1 MAEKP
6 TPKTQAE
13 ISSQFVIDRALPGV
27 QKPPLVTD
35 EKNRGSTRTRKE
47 DRTGDIKIGLYDIDD
62 AIKYYFDEVIRP
74 RVNDFDED
82 VSVPVLYG
90 SPERWVSAQR
100 GQYYRDQKGKIMVPL
115 IMYRRTSVGKDTT
128 MNFSKIDANNPKLFY
143 TFEKKYS
150 AQNRYDNFSALQG
163 VIPTRERYSV
173 VVPDYVTIQY
183 EGVIWTDYIEQMNDL
198 IEAINYSQ
206 GSYWGDPERFKF
218 RRSIAEFSDSTEVPT
233 DGDRIV
239 KTTFNMELHG
249 YIIPDSL
256 NKELS
261 MTNPNTQLE
270 NTVGQI
276 LFDEGGDTNED
287 GTIPGTDTTPG
298 GSNANFVTSTPG
310 VQVEE
315 TLDMALVFQYLDKR
329 FSKLANNTAMTS
341 NTATF
346 LTSSL
351 ATAPSGF
358 ELNATNN
365 NDFLVFVNGAYVR
378 PGLYSVAE
386 ESGNTIF
393 TFTTSSLG
401 YDLESDDEIIAYGKF
416 NA

>member
-6 TPKTQAE
+6 TPKSQLD
-13 ISSQFVIDRALPGV
+13 ISSQFVIDRAAPGA
-27 QKPPLVTD
+27 QKPPS
-35 EKNRGSTRTRKE
+35 KQINRGSTRTRKE
-47 DRTGDIKIGLYDIDD
+47 DRVGDIKIGLYDIDD

-115 IMYRRTSVGKDTT
+115 IMYRRTSVGKDTSV
-128 MNFSKIDANNPKLFY
+128 NFSKIDANNPKLFY

-150 AQNRYDNFSALQG
+150 SQNRYDNFSALQG
-163 VIPTRERYSV
+163 VVPIRERYSV

-218 RRSIAEFSDSTEVPT
+218 RTSIAEFSDSTEVPT

-256 NKELS
+256 NKELAMS
-261 MTNPNTQLE
+261 NPNTQLE

-276 LFDEGGDTNED
+276 LFDEGDD
-287 GTIPGTDTTPG
+287 IDSSDVIQGTETATG
-298 GSNANFVTSTPG
+298 GSNFVTSTPG
-310 VQVEE
+310 ATVEE
-315 TLDMALVFQYLDKR
+315 TLDMSLVFQYLDKR
-329 FSKLANNTAMTS
+329 FSKLANNTAMTT

-351 ATAPSGF
+351 AVAPSGF

>member
-6 TPKTQAE
+6 TPKSQLD
-13 ISSQFVIDRALPGV
+13 ISSQFVIDRAAPGA
-27 QKPPLVTD
+27 QKPPS
-35 EKNRGSTRTRKE
+35 KQINRGSTRTRKE
-47 DRTGDIKIGLYDIDD
+47 DRVGDIKIGLYDIDD

-115 IMYRRTSVGKDTT
+115 IMYRRTSVGKDTSV
-128 MNFSKIDANNPKLFY
+128 NFSKIDANNPKLFY

-150 AQNRYDNFSALQG
+150 PQNRYDNFSALQG
-163 VIPTRERYSV
+163 VVPIRERYSV

-218 RRSIAEFSDSTEVPT
+218 RTSIAEFSDSTEVPT

-256 NKELS
+256 NKELAMS
-261 MTNPNTQLE
+261 NPNTQLE

-276 LFDEGGDTNED
+276 LFDEGDD
-287 GTIPGTDTTPG
+287 IDSSDVIQGTETATG
-298 GSNANFVTSTPG
+298 GSNFVTSTPG
-310 VQVEE
+310 ATVEE
-315 TLDMALVFQYLDKR
+315 TLDMSLVFQYLDKR
-329 FSKLANNTAMTS
+329 FSKLANNTAMTT

-351 ATAPSGF
+351 AVAPSGF

>member
-6 TPKTQAE
+6 TPKTQRELSSE
-13 ISSQFVIDRALPGV
+13 IAINAALPSA
-27 QKPPLVTD
+27 QKPPSK
-35 EKNRGSTRTRKE
+35 EINRGSTRTRKE
-47 DRTGDIKIGLYDIDD
+47 DRVGDIKIGLYDIDD

-74 RVNDFDED
+74 RVVDFDED

-115 IMYRRTSVGKDTT
+115 IMYRRTSVGKDTSV
-128 MNFSKIDANNPKLFY
+128 NFSKIDANNPKLFY

-150 AQNRYDNFSALQG
+150 PQNRYDNFAALQG
-163 VIPTRERYSV
+163 VVPIRERYSV

-218 RRSIAEFSDSTEVPT
+218 RTSIAEFSDATEVPT

-256 NKELS
+256 NKELAMS
-261 MTNPNTQLE
+261 NPNTQLE

-276 LFDEGGDTNED
+276 LFDEGDD
-287 GTIPGTDTTPG
+287 IDSDAVLSGTDTPTG
-298 GSNANFVTSTPG
+298 GSANFVTSTPG
-310 VQVEE
+310 AQVEE

-329 FSKLANNTAMTS
+329 FSKLASSSDMTID
-341 NTATF
+341 TATF

-358 ELNATNN
+358 DLNQTNQ
-365 NDFLVFVNGAYVR
+365 NDFLVFVNGAYVT

-393 TFTTSSLG
+393 TFTTASLG
-401 YDLESDDEIIAYGKF
+401 YSLESDDEVIAYGKF

>member
-6 TPKTQAE
+6 TPKTQRGL
-13 ISSQFVIDRALPGV
+13 SSELVIDRALPGA
-27 QKPPLVTD
+27 QKPPSKQT
-35 EKNRGSTRTRKE
+35 NRGDTRTRKN
-47 DRTGDIKIGLYDIDD
+47 DRVGDIKIGLYDIDD

-74 RVNDFDED
+74 RVTDFDED
-82 VSVPVLYG
+82 VQVPVLYG

-150 AQNRYDNFSALQG
+150 PQNRYDNFSALQG

-218 RRSIAEFSDSTEVPT
+218 RTSIAEFSDATEVPT

-249 YIIPDSL
+249 YVIPDSL
-256 NKELS
+256 NKELAMS
-261 MTNPNTQLE
+261 NPNTQLE

-287 GTIPGTDTTPG
+287 GTIPGTNTTPG
-298 GSNANFVTSTPG
+298 GSNANFVTTTPG

-329 FSKLANNTAMTS
+329 FSKLASGTDMTS

-346 LTSSL
+346 ITASL
-351 ATAPSGF
+351 AVTPGGF
-358 ELNATNN
+358 DLNQTNN
-365 NDFLVFVNGAYVR
+365 NDFLVFVNGAYVS

>member
-6 TPKTQAE
+6 TPKTQRELSSE
-13 ISSQFVIDRALPGV
+13 IAINAALPSA
-27 QKPPLVTD
+27 QKPPSKQT
-35 EKNRGSTRTRKE
+35 NRGSTRTRKE
-47 DRTGDIKIGLYDIDD
+47 DRVGDIKIGLYDIDD

-74 RVNDFDED
+74 RVTDFDED

-115 IMYRRTSVGKDTT
+115 IMYRRTSVGKDTSV
-128 MNFSKIDANNPKLFY
+128 NFSKIDANNPKLFY

-150 AQNRYDNFSALQG
+150 PQNRYDNFAALQG
-163 VIPTRERYSV
+163 VVPIRERYSV

-218 RRSIAEFSDSTEVPT
+218 RTSIAEFSDATEVPT

-249 YIIPDSL
+249 YVIPDSL
-256 NKELS
+256 NKELAMS
-261 MTNPNTQLE
+261 NPNTQLE

-276 LFDEGGDTNED
+276 LFDEGDD
-287 GTIPGTDTTPG
+287 VDSDAVLSGTDTPTG
-298 GSNANFVTSTPG
+298 GSANFVTSTPG
-310 VQVEE
+310 TQVEE

-329 FSKLANNTAMTS
+329 FSKLASGTDMTS

-346 LTSSL
+346 LTASL
-351 ATAPSGF
+351 AVTPGGF
-358 ELNATNN
+358 DLNQTNN
-365 NDFLVFVNGAYVR
+365 NDFLVFVNGAYVS

>member
-6 TPKTQAE
+6 TPKTQRGL
-13 ISSQFVIDRALPGV
+13 SSELVIDRALPGA
-27 QKPPLVTD
+27 QKPPSKQT
-35 EKNRGSTRTRKE
+35 NRGDTRTRKN
-47 DRTGDIKIGLYDIDD
+47 DRVGDIKIGLYDIDD

-74 RVNDFDED
+74 RVTDFDED
-82 VSVPVLYG
+82 VQVPVLYG

-150 AQNRYDNFSALQG
+150 PQNRYDNFSALQG
-163 VIPTRERYSV
+163 VVPIRERYSV
-173 VVPDYVTIQY
+173 VVPDYVTINY

-218 RRSIAEFSDSTEVPT
+218 RTSIAEFSDSTEVPT

-249 YIIPDSL
+249 YVIPDSL
-256 NKELS
+256 NKELAMS
-261 MTNPNTQLE
+261 NPNTQLE

-287 GTIPGTDTTPG
+287 GTIPGTNTTPG

-329 FSKLANNTAMTS
+329 FSKLASGTDMTS

-346 LTSSL
+346 LTASL
-351 ATAPSGF
+351 AVTPGGF
-358 ELNATNN
+358 DLNQTNN
-365 NDFLVFVNGAYVR
+365 NDFLVFVNGAYVS
-378 PGLYSVAE
+378 PGLYSIAE

>member
-6 TPKTQAE
+6 TPKTQQE

-27 QKPPLVTD
+27 QKPPL
-35 EKNRGSTRTRKE
+35 EKNKVNRGSTRTRKE
-47 DRTGDIKIGLYDIDD
+47 DRVGDIKIGLYDIDD
-62 AIKYYFDEVIRP
+62 AIKYYFDEVIKP
-74 RVNDFDED
+74 RVIDFEED
-82 VSVPVLYG
+82 VPVPVMYG

-100 GQYYRDQKGKIMVPL
+100 GQYYRDQKGKILVPL

-128 MNFSKIDANNPKLFY
+128 LNFSKIDASNPKLFY

-150 AQNRYDNFSALQG
+150 PQNRYDNFSALQG

-218 RRSIAEFSDSTEVPT
+218 RTSIAEFSDATEVPT

-261 MTNPNTQLE
+261 MINPNTQLE

-276 LFDEGGDTNED
+276 LFDEGGDISDSGVIE
-287 GTIPGTDTTPG
+287 GTQTATG
-298 GSNANFVTSTPG
+298 GSNFVSSTPG
-310 VQVEE
+310 AQVEE

-329 FSKLANNTAMTS
+329 FSKLANHSAMTTS
-341 NTATF
+341 TATF
-346 LTSSL
+346 LSSSL
-351 ATAPSGF
+351 AVAPSGF
-358 ELNATNN
+358 DLNATNN
-365 NDFLVFVNGAYVR
+365 TDFLVFVNGAYVR

-386 ESGNTIF
+386 DGSNIVF

-416 NA
+416 NE

>member
-6 TPKTQAE
+6 TPKSQLD
-13 ISSQFVIDRALPGV
+13 ISSQFVIDRAAPGA
-27 QKPPLVTD
+27 QKPPS
-35 EKNRGSTRTRKE
+35 KQINRGSTRTRKE
-47 DRTGDIKIGLYDIDD
+47 DRVGDIKIGLYDIDD

-115 IMYRRTSVGKDTT
+115 IMYRRTSVGKDTSV
-128 MNFSKIDANNPKLFY
+128 NFSKIDANNPKLFY

-150 AQNRYDNFSALQG
+150 PQNRYDNFSALQG
-163 VIPTRERYSV
+163 VVPIRERYSV
-173 VVPDYVTIQY
+173 VVPDYVTINY

-218 RRSIAEFSDSTEVPT
+218 RTSIAEFSDSTEVPT

-256 NKELS
+256 NKELAMS
-261 MTNPNTQLE
+261 NPNTQLE

-276 LFDEGGDTNED
+276 LFDEGDD
-287 GTIPGTDTTPG
+287 IDSSDVIQGTETATG
-298 GSNANFVTSTPG
+298 GSNFVTSTPG
-310 VQVEE
+310 ATVEE
-315 TLDMALVFQYLDKR
+315 TLDMSLVFQYLDKR
-329 FSKLANNTAMTS
+329 FSKLANNTAMTT

-351 ATAPSGF
+351 AVAPSGF

-401 YDLESDDEIIAYGKF
+401 YDLESDDEVIAYGKF

>member
-6 TPKTQAE
+6 TPKTQRELSSE
-13 ISSQFVIDRALPGV
+13 IAINAALPSA
-27 QKPPLVTD
+27 QKPPSK
-35 EKNRGSTRTRKE
+35 EINRGSTRTRKN
-47 DRTGDIKIGLYDIDD
+47 DRVGDIKIGLYDIDD

-74 RVNDFDED
+74 RVTDFDED
-82 VSVPVLYG
+82 VQVPVLYG

-115 IMYRRTSVGKDTT
+115 IMYRRTSVGKDTSV
-128 MNFSKIDANNPKLFY
+128 NFSKIDANNPKLFY

-150 AQNRYDNFSALQG
+150 PQNRYDNFAALQG
-163 VIPTRERYSV
+163 VVPIRERYSV

-218 RRSIAEFSDSTEVPT
+218 RTSIAEFSDATEVPT

-256 NKELS
+256 NKELAMS
-261 MTNPNTQLE
+261 NPNTQLE

-276 LFDEGGDTNED
+276 LFDEGDDIDSDAVLG
-287 GTIPGTDTTPG
+287 GTETSTG

-310 VQVEE
+310 AVVEE

-329 FSKLANNTAMTS
+329 FSKLASSSDMTID
-341 NTATF
+341 TATF

-351 ATAPSGF
+351 ATTPSGF
-358 ELNATNN
+358 NLNQTNQ
-365 NDFLVFVNGAYVR
+365 NDFLVFVNGAYVT

-386 ESGNTIF
+386 ESGNTTF
-393 TFTTSSLG
+393 TFTTASLG
-401 YDLESDDEIIAYGKF
+401 YSLESDDEVIAYGKF

>member
-6 TPKTQAE
+6 TPKTQRELSSE
-13 ISSQFVIDRALPGV
+13 IAINAALPSA
-27 QKPPLVTD
+27 QKPPSK
-35 EKNRGSTRTRKE
+35 EINRGSTRTRKE
-47 DRTGDIKIGLYDIDD
+47 DRVGDIKIGLYDIDD

-74 RVNDFDED
+74 RVVDFDED

-128 MNFSKIDANNPKLFY
+128 VNFSKIDANNPKLFY

-150 AQNRYDNFSALQG
+150 PQNRYDNFSALQG
-163 VIPTRERYSV
+163 VVPIRERYSV

-218 RRSIAEFSDSTEVPT
+218 RTSIAEFSDATEVPT

-256 NKELS
+256 NKELAMS
-261 MTNPNTQLE
+261 NPNTQLE

-276 LFDEGGDTNED
+276 LFDEGDD
-287 GTIPGTDTTPG
+287 IDSDAVLSGTDTPTG
-298 GSNANFVTSTPG
+298 GSANFVTSTPG
-310 VQVEE
+310 AQVEE

-329 FSKLANNTAMTS
+329 FSKLASSSDMTID
-341 NTATF
+341 TATF

-358 ELNATNN
+358 DLNQTNQ
-365 NDFLVFVNGAYVR
+365 NDFLVFVNGAYVT

-393 TFTTSSLG
+393 TFTTASLG
-401 YDLESDDEIIAYGKF
+401 YSLESDDEVIAYGKF

>member
-1 MAEKP
+1 MPEKP
-6 TPKTQAE
+6 LPKLQRGL
-13 ISSQFVIDRALPGV
+13 SSELTITRALPGA
-27 QKPPLVTD
+27 QKPPSKET
-35 EKNRGSTRTRKE
+35 NRGSTRTRKE
-47 DRTGDIKIGLYDIDD
+47 DRVGDIKIGLYDIDD

-74 RVNDFDED
+74 RVVDFDED

-128 MNFSKIDANNPKLFY
+128 VNFSKIDANNPKLFY

-150 AQNRYDNFSALQG
+150 PQNRYDNFSALQG
-163 VIPTRERYSV
+163 VVPIRERYSV

-218 RRSIAEFSDSTEVPT
+218 RTSIAEFSDATEVPT

-256 NKELS
+256 NKELAMS
-261 MTNPNTQLE
+261 NPNTQLE

-276 LFDEGGDTNED
+276 LFDEGDDIDSDAVLG
-287 GTIPGTDTTPG
+287 GTETSTG

-310 VQVEE
+310 AVVEE

-329 FSKLANNTAMTS
+329 FSKLASSSDMTID
-341 NTATF
+341 TATF

-351 ATAPSGF
+351 ATTPSGF
-358 ELNATNN
+358 NLNQTNQ
-365 NDFLVFVNGAYVR
+365 NDFLVFVNGAYVT

-386 ESGNTIF
+386 ESGNTTF
-393 TFTTSSLG
+393 TFTTASLG
-401 YDLESDDEIIAYGKF
+401 YSLESDDEVIAYGKF

>member
-6 TPKTQAE
+6 TPKTQRELSSE
-13 ISSQFVIDRALPGV
+13 IAINAALPSA
-27 QKPPLVTD
+27 QKPPSKQT
-35 EKNRGSTRTRKE
+35 NRGDTRTRKN
-47 DRTGDIKIGLYDIDD
+47 DRVGDIKIGLYDIDD

-74 RVNDFDED
+74 RVTDFDED

-115 IMYRRTSVGKDTT
+115 IMYRRTSVGKDTSV
-128 MNFSKIDANNPKLFY
+128 NFSKIDANNPKLFY

-150 AQNRYDNFSALQG
+150 PQNRYDNFSALQG
-163 VIPTRERYSV
+163 VVPIRERYSV
-173 VVPDYVTIQY
+173 VVPDYVTINY

-218 RRSIAEFSDSTEVPT
+218 RTSIAEFSDATEVPT

-249 YIIPDSL
+249 YVIPDSL
-256 NKELS
+256 NKELAMS
-261 MTNPNTQLE
+261 NPNTQLE

-287 GTIPGTDTTPG
+287 GTIPGTNTTPG
-298 GSNANFVTSTPG
+298 GSNASFVTSTPG

-329 FSKLANNTAMTS
+329 FSKLASSTDMTT

-346 LTSSL
+346 LTASL
-351 ATAPSGF
+351 ATAPGGF
-358 ELNATNN
+358 DLNQTNQ
-365 NDFLVFVNGAYVR
+365 NDFLVFVNGAYVS

>member
-6 TPKTQAE
+6 TPKTQRELSSE
-13 ISSQFVIDRALPGV
+13 IAINAALPSA
-27 QKPPLVTD
+27 QKPPSK
-35 EKNRGSTRTRKE
+35 EINRGSTRTRKE
-47 DRTGDIKIGLYDIDD
+47 DRVGDIKIGLYDIDD

-74 RVNDFDED
+74 RVTDFDED

-115 IMYRRTSVGKDTT
+115 IMYRRTSVGKDTSV
-128 MNFSKIDANNPKLFY
+128 NFSKIDANNPKLFY

-150 AQNRYDNFSALQG
+150 PQNRYDNFSALQG
-163 VIPTRERYSV
+163 VVPIRERYSV

-218 RRSIAEFSDSTEVPT
+218 RTSIAEFSDATEVPT

-256 NKELS
+256 NKELAMS
-261 MTNPNTQLE
+261 NPNTQLE

-276 LFDEGGDTNED
+276 LFDEGDD
-287 GTIPGTDTTPG
+287 IDSDAVLSGTDTPTG
-298 GSNANFVTSTPG
+298 GSANFVTSTPG
-310 VQVEE
+310 TQVEE

-329 FSKLANNTAMTS
+329 FSKLASGTDMTS

-346 LTSSL
+346 LTASL
-351 ATAPSGF
+351 AVTPGGF
-358 ELNATNN
+358 DLNQTNN
-365 NDFLVFVNGAYVR
+365 NDFLVFVNGAYVS

-416 NA
+416 NS

>member
-6 TPKTQAE
+6 TPKTQRE

-27 QKPPLVTD
+27 QKPPSK
-35 EKNRGSTRTRKE
+35 EINRGSTRTRKE
-47 DRTGDIKIGLYDIDD
+47 DRVGDIKIGLYDIDD

-74 RVNDFDED
+74 RVTDFDED
-82 VSVPVLYG
+82 VQVPVLYG

-115 IMYRRTSVGKDTT
+115 IMYRRTSVGKDTSV
-128 MNFSKIDANNPKLFY
+128 NFSKIDANNPKLFY

-150 AQNRYDNFSALQG
+150 PQNRYDNFAALQG
-163 VIPTRERYSV
+163 VVPIRERYSV

-218 RRSIAEFSDSTEVPT
+218 RTSIAEFSDATEVPT

-249 YIIPDSL
+249 YVIPDSL
-256 NKELS
+256 NKELAMS
-261 MTNPNTQLE
+261 NPNTQLE

-276 LFDEGGDTNED
+276 LFDEGDDISSEEVLS
-287 GTIPGTDTTPG
+287 GTETTTG

-310 VQVEE
+310 ATVEE

-329 FSKLANNTAMTS
+329 FSKLANNTTMTS

-346 LTSSL
+346 LTASL
-351 ATAPSGF
+351 AVAPGGF
-358 ELNATNN
+358 DLNQTNN
-365 NDFLVFVNGAYVR
+365 NDFLVFVNGAYVT

-386 ESGNTIF
+386 EGGNTIF

-401 YDLESDDEIIAYGKF
+401 YSLESDDEIIAYGKF

>member
-6 TPKTQAE
+6 TPKTQRELSSE
-13 ISSQFVIDRALPGV
+13 IAINAALPSA
-27 QKPPLVTD
+27 QKPPSK
-35 EKNRGSTRTRKE
+35 EINRGSTRTRKE
-47 DRTGDIKIGLYDIDD
+47 DRVGDIKIGLYDIDD

-74 RVNDFDED
+74 RVTDFDED

-115 IMYRRTSVGKDTT
+115 IMYRRMSVGKDTSV
-128 MNFSKIDANNPKLFY
+128 NFSKIDANNPKLFY

-150 AQNRYDNFSALQG
+150 PQNRYDNFAALQG
-163 VIPTRERYSV
+163 VVPIRERYSV

-218 RRSIAEFSDSTEVPT
+218 RTSIAEFSDATEVPT

-256 NKELS
+256 NKELAMS
-261 MTNPNTQLE
+261 NPNTQLE

-276 LFDEGGDTNED
+276 LFDEGDD
-287 GTIPGTDTTPG
+287 IDSDAVLSGTDTPTG
-298 GSNANFVTSTPG
+298 GSANFVTSTPG
-310 VQVEE
+310 AQVEE

-329 FSKLANNTAMTS
+329 FSKLASSSDMTID
-341 NTATF
+341 TATF

-358 ELNATNN
+358 DLNQTNQ
-365 NDFLVFVNGAYVR
+365 NDFLVFVNGAYVT

-393 TFTTSSLG
+393 TFTTASLG
-401 YDLESDDEIIAYGKF
+401 YSLESDDEVIAYGKF
-416 NA
+416 HA

>member
-1 MAEKP
+1 MPEKP
-6 TPKTQAE
+6 LPKLQRGL
-13 ISSQFVIDRALPGV
+13 SSELTITRALPGA
-27 QKPPLVTD
+27 QKPPSKET
-35 EKNRGSTRTRKE
+35 NRGSTRTRKE
-47 DRTGDIKIGLYDIDD
+47 DRVGDIKIGLYDIDD

-74 RVNDFDED
+74 RVVDFDED

-128 MNFSKIDANNPKLFY
+128 VNFSKIDANNPKLFY

-150 AQNRYDNFSALQG
+150 PQNRYDNFAALQG
-163 VIPTRERYSV
+163 VVPIRERYSV

-218 RRSIAEFSDSTEVPT
+218 RTSIAEFSDATEVPT

-256 NKELS
+256 NKELAMS
-261 MTNPNTQLE
+261 NPNTQLE

-276 LFDEGGDTNED
+276 LFDEGDDIDSDAVLG
-287 GTIPGTDTTPG
+287 GTETSTG

-310 VQVEE
+310 AVVEE

-329 FSKLANNTAMTS
+329 FSKLASSSDMTID
-341 NTATF
+341 TATF

-351 ATAPSGF
+351 ATTPSGF
-358 ELNATNN
+358 NLNQTNQ
-365 NDFLVFVNGAYVR
+365 NDFLVFVNGAYVT

-401 YDLESDDEIIAYGKF
+401 YSLESDDEIIAYGKF

>member
-1 MAEKP
+1 M
-6 TPKTQAE
+6 
-13 ISSQFVIDRALPGV
+13 SSEVAINAALPSA
-27 QKPPLVTD
+27 QKPPSKET
-35 EKNRGSTRTRKE
+35 NRGSTRTRKE
-47 DRTGDIKIGLYDIDD
+47 DRVGDIKIGLYDIDD

-115 IMYRRTSVGKDTT
+115 IMYRRTSVGKDTSV
-128 MNFSKIDANNPKLFY
+128 NFSKIDANNPKLFY

-150 AQNRYDNFSALQG
+150 PQNRYDNFSALQG
-163 VIPTRERYSV
+163 VVPIRERYSV

-218 RRSIAEFSDSTEVPT
+218 RTSIAEFSDSTEVPT

-256 NKELS
+256 NKELAMS
-261 MTNPNTQLE
+261 NPNTQLE

-276 LFDEGGDTNED
+276 LFDEGDD
-287 GTIPGTDTTPG
+287 IDSSDVIQGTETATG
-298 GSNANFVTSTPG
+298 GSNFVTSTPG
-310 VQVEE
+310 ATVEE
-315 TLDMALVFQYLDKR
+315 TLDMSLVFQYLDKR
-329 FSKLANNTAMTS
+329 FSKLANNTAMTT

-351 ATAPSGF
+351 AVAPSGF

>member
-6 TPKTQAE
+6 TPKSQLD
-13 ISSQFVIDRALPGV
+13 ISSQFVIDRAAPGA
-27 QKPPLVTD
+27 QKPPS
-35 EKNRGSTRTRKE
+35 KQINRGSTRTRKE
-47 DRTGDIKIGLYDIDD
+47 DRVGDIKIGLYDIDD

-115 IMYRRTSVGKDTT
+115 IMYRRTSVGKDTSV
-128 MNFSKIDANNPKLFY
+128 NFSKIDANNPKLFY

-150 AQNRYDNFSALQG
+150 PQNRYDNFSALQG
-163 VIPTRERYSV
+163 VVPIRERYSV

-218 RRSIAEFSDSTEVPT
+218 RTSIAEFSDSTEVPT

-256 NKELS
+256 NKELAMS
-261 MTNPNTQLE
+261 NPNTQLE

-276 LFDEGGDTNED
+276 LFDEGDD
-287 GTIPGTDTTPG
+287 IDSSDVIQGTETATG
-298 GSNANFVTSTPG
+298 GSNFVTSTPG
-310 VQVEE
+310 ATVEE
-315 TLDMALVFQYLDKR
+315 TLDMSLVFQYLDKR
-329 FSKLANNTAMTS
+329 FSKLANNTEMTT

-351 ATAPSGF
+351 AVAPNGF

>member
-6 TPKTQAE
+6 TPKTQRELSSE
-13 ISSQFVIDRALPGV
+13 IAINAALPSA
-27 QKPPLVTD
+27 QKPPSKETV
-35 EKNRGSTRTRKE
+35 RGSTRTRKE
-47 DRTGDIKIGLYDIDD
+47 DRVGDIKIGIYDIDD

-74 RVNDFDED
+74 RVTDFDED

-115 IMYRRTSVGKDTT
+115 IMYRRTSVGKDTSV
-128 MNFSKIDANNPKLFY
+128 NFSKIDANNPKLFY

-150 AQNRYDNFSALQG
+150 PQNRYDNFAALQG
-163 VIPTRERYSV
+163 VVPIRERYSV

-218 RRSIAEFSDSTEVPT
+218 RTSIAEFSDATEVPT

-256 NKELS
+256 NKELAMS
-261 MTNPNTQLE
+261 NPNTQLE

-276 LFDEGGDTNED
+276 LFDEGDD
-287 GTIPGTDTTPG
+287 VDSDAVLSGTDTPTG
-298 GSNANFVTSTPG
+298 GSANFVTSTPG
-310 VQVEE
+310 TQVEE

-329 FSKLANNTAMTS
+329 FSKLASGTDMTS

-351 ATAPSGF
+351 AVTPGGF
-358 ELNATNN
+358 DLNQTNN
-365 NDFLVFVNGAYVR
+365 NDFLVFVNGAYVS

-401 YDLESDDEIIAYGKF
+401 YSLESDDEIIAYGKF

>member
-6 TPKTQAE
+6 TPKTQRELSSE
-13 ISSQFVIDRALPGV
+13 IAINAALPSA
-27 QKPPLVTD
+27 QKPPSKET
-35 EKNRGSTRTRKE
+35 NRGSTRTRKE
-47 DRTGDIKIGLYDIDD
+47 DRVGDIKIGLYDIDD

-74 RVNDFDED
+74 RVTDFDED

-115 IMYRRTSVGKDTT
+115 IMYRRTSVGKDTSV
-128 MNFSKIDANNPKLFY
+128 NFSKIDANNPKLFY

-150 AQNRYDNFSALQG
+150 PQNRYDNFSALQG
-163 VIPTRERYSV
+163 VVPIRERYSV

-218 RRSIAEFSDSTEVPT
+218 RTSIAEFSDATEVPT

-256 NKELS
+256 NKELAMS
-261 MTNPNTQLE
+261 NPNTQLE

-276 LFDEGGDTNED
+276 LFDEGDDISSEEVLS
-287 GTIPGTDTTPG
+287 GTETTTG

-310 VQVEE
+310 ATVEE

-329 FSKLANNTAMTS
+329 FSKLANNTTMTS

-346 LTSSL
+346 LTASL
-351 ATAPSGF
+351 AVAPGGF
-358 ELNATNN
+358 DLNQTNN
-365 NDFLVFVNGAYVR
+365 NDFLVFVNGAYVT

-416 NA
+416 NS

>member
-6 TPKTQAE
+6 TPKSQLD
-13 ISSQFVIDRALPGV
+13 ISSQFVIDRAAPGA
-27 QKPPLVTD
+27 QKPPS
-35 EKNRGSTRTRKE
+35 KQINRGSTRTRKE
-47 DRTGDIKIGLYDIDD
+47 DRVGDIKIGLYDIDD

-74 RVNDFDED
+74 RVIDFDED

-115 IMYRRTSVGKDTT
+115 IMYRRISVGKDTSV
-128 MNFSKIDANNPKLFY
+128 NFSKIDANHPKLFY

-218 RRSIAEFSDSTEVPT
+218 RTSIAEFSDSTEVPT

-256 NKELS
+256 NKELAMS
-261 MTNPNTQLE
+261 NPNTQLE

-276 LFDEGGDTNED
+276 LFDEGDD
-287 GTIPGTDTTPG
+287 IDSSDVIQGTETATG
-298 GSNANFVTSTPG
+298 GSNFVTSTPG
-310 VQVEE
+310 ATVEE
-315 TLDMALVFQYLDKR
+315 TLDMSLVFQYLDKR
-329 FSKLANNTAMTS
+329 FSKLANNTAMTT

-351 ATAPSGF
+351 AVAPSGF

>member
-6 TPKTQAE
+6 TPKTQRELSSE
-13 ISSQFVIDRALPGV
+13 IAINAALPSA
-27 QKPPLVTD
+27 QKPPSKET
-35 EKNRGSTRTRKE
+35 NRGSTRTRKE
-47 DRTGDIKIGLYDIDD
+47 DRVGDIKIGLYDIDD

-74 RVNDFDED
+74 RVTDFDED

-115 IMYRRTSVGKDTT
+115 IMYRRTSVGKDTSV
-128 MNFSKIDANNPKLFY
+128 NFSKIDANNPKLFY

-150 AQNRYDNFSALQG
+150 PQNRYDNFAALQG
-163 VIPTRERYSV
+163 VVPIRERYSV

-218 RRSIAEFSDSTEVPT
+218 RTSIAEFSDATEVPT

-256 NKELS
+256 NKELAMS
-261 MTNPNTQLE
+261 NPNTQLE

-276 LFDEGGDTNED
+276 LFDEGDD
-287 GTIPGTDTTPG
+287 IDSDAVLSGTDTPTG
-298 GSNANFVTSTPG
+298 GSANFVSSTPG
-310 VQVEE
+310 AQVEE

-329 FSKLANNTAMTS
+329 FSKLASSSDMTID
-341 NTATF
+341 TATF

-358 ELNATNN
+358 DLNQTNQ
-365 NDFLVFVNGAYVR
+365 NDFLVFVNGAYVT
-378 PGLYSVAE
+378 PGLYSVTE

-393 TFTTSSLG
+393 TFTTASLG
-401 YDLESDDEIIAYGKF
+401 YSLESDDEVIAYGKF

>member
-6 TPKTQAE
+6 TPKTQRELSSE
-13 ISSQFVIDRALPGV
+13 IAINAALPSA
-27 QKPPLVTD
+27 QKPPSKET
-35 EKNRGSTRTRKE
+35 NRGSTRTRKE
-47 DRTGDIKIGLYDIDD
+47 DRVGDIKIGLYDIDD

-74 RVNDFDED
+74 RVTDFDED
-82 VSVPVLYG
+82 VQVPVLYG

-115 IMYRRTSVGKDTT
+115 IMYRRTSVGKDTSV
-128 MNFSKIDANNPKLFY
+128 NFSKIDANNPKLFY

-150 AQNRYDNFSALQG
+150 PQNRYDNFAALQG
-163 VIPTRERYSV
+163 VVPIRERYSV

-218 RRSIAEFSDSTEVPT
+218 RTSIAEFSDATEVPT

-249 YIIPDSL
+249 YVIPDSL
-256 NKELS
+256 NKELAMS
-261 MTNPNTQLE
+261 NPNTQLE

-276 LFDEGGDTNED
+276 LFDEGDD
-287 GTIPGTDTTPG
+287 VDSDAVLSGTDTPTG
-298 GSNANFVTSTPG
+298 GSANFVTSTPG
-310 VQVEE
+310 TQVEE

-329 FSKLANNTAMTS
+329 FSKLASGTDMTS

-346 LTSSL
+346 LTASL
-351 ATAPSGF
+351 AVTPGGF
-358 ELNATNN
+358 DLNQTNN
-365 NDFLVFVNGAYVR
+365 NDFLVFVNGAYVS

>member
-6 TPKTQAE
+6 TPKSQLD
-13 ISSQFVIDRALPGV
+13 ISSQFVIDRAAPGA
-27 QKPPLVTD
+27 QKPPS
-35 EKNRGSTRTRKE
+35 KQINRGSTRTRKE
-47 DRTGDIKIGLYDIDD
+47 DRVGDIKIGLYDIDD

-115 IMYRRTSVGKDTT
+115 IMYRRTSVGKDTSV
-128 MNFSKIDANNPKLFY
+128 NFSKIDANNPKLFY

-150 AQNRYDNFSALQG
+150 PQNRYDNFSALQG
-163 VIPTRERYSV
+163 VVPIRERYSV

-218 RRSIAEFSDSTEVPT
+218 RTSIAEFSDATEVPT

-256 NKELS
+256 NKELAMS
-261 MTNPNTQLE
+261 NPNTQLE

-276 LFDEGGDTNED
+276 LFDEGDD
-287 GTIPGTDTTPG
+287 IDSSDVIQGTETATG
-298 GSNANFVTSTPG
+298 GSNFVTSTPG
-310 VQVEE
+310 ATVEE
-315 TLDMALVFQYLDKR
+315 TLDMSLVFQYLDKR
-329 FSKLANNTAMTS
+329 FSKLANNTAMTT

-351 ATAPSGF
+351 AVAPSGF

-401 YDLESDDEIIAYGKF
+401 YDLESDDEVIAYGKF

>member
-6 TPKTQAE
+6 TPKSQLD
-13 ISSQFVIDRALPGV
+13 ISSQFVIDRAAPGA
-27 QKPPLVTD
+27 QKPPS
-35 EKNRGSTRTRKE
+35 KQINRGSTRTRKE
-47 DRTGDIKIGLYDIDD
+47 DRVGDIKIGLYDIDD

-115 IMYRRTSVGKDTT
+115 IMYRRTSVGKDTSV
-128 MNFSKIDANNPKLFY
+128 NFSKIDANNPKLFY

-150 AQNRYDNFSALQG
+150 PQNRYDNFSALQG
-163 VIPTRERYSV
+163 VVPIRERYSV

-218 RRSIAEFSDSTEVPT
+218 RTSIAEFSDSTEVPT

-256 NKELS
+256 NKELAMS
-261 MTNPNTQLE
+261 NPNTQLE

-276 LFDEGGDTNED
+276 LFDEGDD
-287 GTIPGTDTTPG
+287 IDSSDVIQGTETATG
-298 GSNANFVTSTPG
+298 GSNFVTSTPG
-310 VQVEE
+310 ATVEE
-315 TLDMALVFQYLDKR
+315 TLDMSLVFQYLDKR
-329 FSKLANNTAMTS
+329 FSKLANNTAMTT

-351 ATAPSGF
+351 AVAPSGF

-416 NA
+416 ES

>member
-1 MAEKP
+1 MPEKP
-6 TPKTQAE
+6 LPKTQRGL
-13 ISSQFVIDRALPGV
+13 SSELVIDRALPGA
-27 QKPPLVTD
+27 QKPPSK
-35 EKNRGSTRTRKE
+35 EKNRGDTRTRKN
-47 DRTGDIKIGLYDIDD
+47 DKVGDIKIGLYDIDD

-74 RVNDFDED
+74 RVVDFEENI
-82 VSVPVLYG
+82 SVPVMYG

-100 GQYYRDQKGKIMVPL
+100 GQYFRDQKGKMIVPL

-128 MNFSKIDANNPKLFY
+128 LNFSKIDANNPKLFY

-150 AQNRYDNFSALQG
+150 PQNRYDNFSALQG
-163 VIPTRERYSV
+163 VVPTRERYSV

-218 RRSIAEFSDSTEVPT
+218 RTSIAEFSDASEVPT
-233 DGDRIV
+233 DNDRIV

-256 NKELS
+256 NKELA
-261 MTNPNTQLE
+261 MANPNTQLE

-276 LFDEGGDTNED
+276 LFDEGGDLNTD
-287 GTIPGTDTTPG
+287 GTLPSTDTTPG

-310 VQVEE
+310 TQVEE
-315 TLDMALVFQYLDKR
+315 NLDMALVFQYLDKR
-329 FSKLANNTAMTS
+329 FSKLANNTAMTTT
-341 NTATF
+341 TATF

-351 ATAPSGF
+351 ALAPGGF
-358 ELNATNN
+358 DLNDTNN
-365 NDFLVFVNGAYVR
+365 QDFLVFVNGAYVR
-378 PGLYSVAE
+378 PGLYSISE
-386 ESGNTIF
+386 EAGNTKF

>member
-6 TPKTQAE
+6 TPKSQLD
-13 ISSQFVIDRALPGV
+13 ISSQFVIDRAAPGA
-27 QKPPLVTD
+27 QKPPS
-35 EKNRGSTRTRKE
+35 KQINRGSTRTRKE
-47 DRTGDIKIGLYDIDD
+47 DRVGDIKIGLYDIDD

-128 MNFSKIDANNPKLFY
+128 LNFSKIDANNPKLFY

-150 AQNRYDNFSALQG
+150 PQNRYDNFSALQG

-218 RRSIAEFSDSTEVPT
+218 RTSIAEFSDSSEVPT

>member
-6 TPKTQAE
+6 TPKTQRGL
-13 ISSQFVIDRALPGV
+13 SSELVIDRALPGA
-27 QKPPLVTD
+27 QKPPSKQT
-35 EKNRGSTRTRKE
+35 NRGDTRTRKN
-47 DRTGDIKIGLYDIDD
+47 DRVGDIKIGLYDIDD

-74 RVNDFDED
+74 RVTDFDED
-82 VSVPVLYG
+82 VQVPVLYG

-150 AQNRYDNFSALQG
+150 PQNRYDNFSALQG
-163 VIPTRERYSV
+163 VVPIRERYSV
-173 VVPDYVTIQY
+173 VVPDYVTINY

-218 RRSIAEFSDSTEVPT
+218 RTSIAEFSDATEVPT

-249 YIIPDSL
+249 YVIPDSL
-256 NKELS
+256 NKELAMS
-261 MTNPNTQLE
+261 NPNTQLE

-276 LFDEGGDTNED
+276 LFDEGDDISSEEILS
-287 GTIPGTDTTPG
+287 GTETTTG
-298 GSNANFVTSTPG
+298 GSSANFVTSTPG
-310 VQVEE
+310 TQVEE

-329 FSKLANNTAMTS
+329 FSKLASSTDMTI

-346 LTSSL
+346 LTASL
-351 ATAPSGF
+351 AVTPGGF
-358 ELNATNN
+358 DLNQTNN
-365 NDFLVFVNGAYVR
+365 NDFLVFVNGAYVS

-386 ESGNTIF
+386 EGGNTIF

>member
-6 TPKTQAE
+6 TPKSQLD
-13 ISSQFVIDRALPGV
+13 ISSQFVIDRAAPGA
-27 QKPPLVTD
+27 QKPPS
-35 EKNRGSTRTRKE
+35 KQINRGSTRTRKE
-47 DRTGDIKIGLYDIDD
+47 DRVGDIKIGLYDIDD

-115 IMYRRTSVGKDTT
+115 IMYRRTSVGKDTSV
-128 MNFSKIDANNPKLFY
+128 NFSKIDANNPKLFY

-150 AQNRYDNFSALQG
+150 PQNRYDNFSALQG
-163 VIPTRERYSV
+163 DVPIRERYSV

-218 RRSIAEFSDSTEVPT
+218 RTSIAEFSDATEVPT

-256 NKELS
+256 NKELAMS
-261 MTNPNTQLE
+261 NPNTQLE

-276 LFDEGGDTNED
+276 LFDEGDD
-287 GTIPGTDTTPG
+287 IDSSDVIQGTETATG
-298 GSNANFVTSTPG
+298 GSNFVTSTPG
-310 VQVEE
+310 ATVEE
-315 TLDMALVFQYLDKR
+315 TLDMSLVFQYLDKR
-329 FSKLANNTAMTS
+329 FSKLANNTAMTT

>member
-6 TPKTQAE
+6 TPKTQRGL
-13 ISSQFVIDRALPGV
+13 SSELVIDRALPGA
-27 QKPPLVTD
+27 QKPPSKQT
-35 EKNRGSTRTRKE
+35 NRGDTRTRKN
-47 DRTGDIKIGLYDIDD
+47 DRVGDIKIGLYDIDD

-74 RVNDFDED
+74 RVTDFDED
-82 VSVPVLYG
+82 VQVPVLYG

-150 AQNRYDNFSALQG
+150 PQNRYDNFAALQG
-163 VIPTRERYSV
+163 VVPIRERYSV

-218 RRSIAEFSDSTEVPT
+218 RTSIAEFSDATEVPT

-249 YIIPDSL
+249 YVIPDSL
-256 NKELS
+256 NKELAMS
-261 MTNPNTQLE
+261 NPNTQLE

-287 GTIPGTDTTPG
+287 GTIPGTNTTPG

-329 FSKLANNTAMTS
+329 FSKLASGTDMTS

-351 ATAPSGF
+351 AVTPGGF
-358 ELNATNN
+358 DLNQTNN
-365 NDFLVFVNGAYVR
+365 NDFLVFVNGAYVS

>member
-6 TPKTQAE
+6 TPKTQRELSSE
-13 ISSQFVIDRALPGV
+13 IAINAALPSA
-27 QKPPLVTD
+27 QKPPSK
-35 EKNRGSTRTRKE
+35 EINRGSTRTRKN
-47 DRTGDIKIGLYDIDD
+47 DRVGDIKIGLYDIDD

-74 RVNDFDED
+74 RIVDFDED
-82 VSVPVLYG
+82 VQVPVLYG

-115 IMYRRTSVGKDTT
+115 IMYRRTSVGKDTSV
-128 MNFSKIDANNPKLFY
+128 NFSKIDANNPKLFY

-150 AQNRYDNFSALQG
+150 PQNRYDNFSALQG
-163 VIPTRERYSV
+163 VVPIRERYSV

-218 RRSIAEFSDSTEVPT
+218 RTSIAEFSDATEVPT

-256 NKELS
+256 NKELAMS
-261 MTNPNTQLE
+261 NPNTQLE

-276 LFDEGGDTNED
+276 LFDEGDD
-287 GTIPGTDTTPG
+287 IDSDAVLSGTDTPTG
-298 GSNANFVTSTPG
+298 GSANFVTSTPG
-310 VQVEE
+310 TQVEE

-329 FSKLANNTAMTS
+329 FSKLASSTDMTS

-351 ATAPSGF
+351 AVTPGGF
-358 ELNATNN
+358 DLNQTSN
-365 NDFLVFVNGAYVR
+365 NDFLVFVNGAFVS
-378 PGLYSVAE
+378 PGLYSVSE
-386 ESGNTIF
+386 DSGNTIF

>member
-6 TPKTQAE
+6 TPKTQRE

-27 QKPPLVTD
+27 QKPPLETD
-35 EKNRGSTRTRKE
+35 KVNRGATRTRKN
-47 DRTGDIKIGLYDIDD
+47 DRVGDIKIGLYDIDD
-62 AIKYYFDEVIRP
+62 TIKYYFDEVIRP
-74 RVNDFDED
+74 RVTDFDED

-115 IMYRRTSVGKDTT
+115 IMYRRTSVGKDTSV
-128 MNFSKIDANNPKLFY
+128 NFSKIDANNPKLFY

-150 AQNRYDNFSALQG
+150 PQNRYDNFSALQG
-163 VIPTRERYSV
+163 VVPIRERYSV

-218 RRSIAEFSDSTEVPT
+218 RTSIAEFSDATEVPT

-256 NKELS
+256 NKELA

-276 LFDEGGDTNED
+276 LFDEGDDIGSDAILS
-287 GTIPGTDTTPG
+287 GTETSTG

-310 VQVEE
+310 ATVEE

-346 LTSSL
+346 LTASL
-351 ATAPSGF
+351 AVAPSGF
-358 ELNATNN
+358 DLNPTTN
-365 NDFLVFVNGAYVR
+365 NDFLIFVNGAYVR
-378 PGLYSVAE
+378 PGLYSVTE
-386 ESGNTIF
+386 DSGNTIF

-416 NA
+416 NS